1 MGKGGEK
8 MRFTL
13 KEWLDLQRNAV
24 RTCAGPENIVPKVI
38 FVGTVT
44 EDEAGSSS
52 RMGKF

>member
-24 RTCAGPENIVPKVI
+24 RTCAGPGD
-38 FVGTVT
+38 GT
-44 EDEAGSSS
+44 DHAQAGIT
-52 RMGKF
+52 GV